1 MSEDERLKEKERG
14 KAETFSYCYS
24 FIMRWSRFRERERE
38 REKERERQKDRCV
51 KKMRKRKTDEMTSS
65 NGTLKRFEKKEMYDI
80 SWL

>member
-24 FIMRWSRFRERERE
+24 FIMRWSRFRERE

>member
-1 MSEDERLKEKERG
+1 MLFFYHEMVKVQRE
-14 KAETFSYCYS
+14 
-24 FIMRWSRFRERERE
+24 RERERE

>member
-1 MSEDERLKEKERG
+1 MDGLIDLDTRCLVINCKK
-14 KAETFSYCYS
+14 
-24 FIMRWSRFRERERE
+24 RFFERE